1 MAQLCDLLTQP
12 DQLPTDAVLY
22 AVRPWTATSDVVVS
36 EADGPPDGHEY
47 LLEVDVVLDV
57 LRVWSAWREGA
68 LPTPEE
74 AADAVIHYAELDGYM
89 PVD

>member
-1 MAQLCDLLTQP
+1 MAQLRDLLREP

-36 EADGPPDGHEY
+36 EADSPPDGHEY

-57 LRVWSAWREGA
+57 LRVWSAWRDEV
-68 LPTPEE
+68 LPTPEQ
-74 AADAVIHYAELDGYM
+74 AAEAVIHYAERDAYL
-89 PVD
+89 PVS